1 LRRHKVCIGGRADRA
16 DVAELVAERHDLITT
31 ISATGSPEDD
41 ASWQRLGERRL
52 RIRTIDAEI
61 ISTAAAR
68 ADEIVAQLRFL
79 TRYRRVSFADLEA
92 ADRLIESLVAGVT
105 RIAGINAPS
114 T

>member
-1 LRRHKVCIGGRADRA
+1 MPS
-16 DVAELVAERHDLITT
+16 VAELVAERHDLITA

-41 ASWQRLGERRL
+41 ASWRRLGERRL

-61 ISTAAAR
+61 ISTVAAR
-68 ADEIVAQLRFL
+68 ADEIVAQLRFMPAL
-79 TRYRRVSFADLEA
+79 YRRVSFADLEA